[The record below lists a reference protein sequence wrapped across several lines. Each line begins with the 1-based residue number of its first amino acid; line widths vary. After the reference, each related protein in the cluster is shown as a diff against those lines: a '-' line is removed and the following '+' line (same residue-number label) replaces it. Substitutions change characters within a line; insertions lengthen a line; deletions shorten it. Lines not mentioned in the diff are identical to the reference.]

1 MKENEIETKSS
12 AVLHG
17 GIPATDPNYW
27 DCECKENYIHHKS
40 ARKECPKCGTY
51 HEDQP
56 DSRVSEIVEG
66 IDIGTDAINIEP
78 SRKAI
83 AQILIT
89 ILQDSESPK
98 DVEWAKSEI
107 HKMADDIEKLRKVE
121 ERVETNTILDW
132 NSADAG
138 AEFASIYDFIKGG
151 ESDDWQYDESAFD
164 NSTHTDI
171 QMSLRYDEGEDEY
184 QVDSRFDVVRT
195 RDGEPMGEAYE
206 TGQIF
211 STYDEAL
218 HAYYKLGHE
227 YEKALTDA
235 GWSMIGDGTVPDNPK
250 KVFWSNEVEDSIRSG
265 SNWHTNTSK
274 RKRDVLIKKHLG
286 IKEA

>member
-66 IDIGTDAINIEP
+66 IDI
-78 SRKAI
+78 
-83 AQILIT
+83 
-89 ILQDSESPK
+89 
-98 DVEWAKSEI
+98 
-107 HKMADDIEKLRKVE
+107 ADDIEKLRKVE

-265 SNWHTNTSK
+265 FNWHTNTSK

>member
-78 SRKAI
+78 SRKALV
-83 AQILIT
+83 QILIT
-89 ILQDSESPK
+89 ILQGSESPR

-107 HKMADDIEKLRKVE
+107 HKMADEKLRKVADMI
-121 ERVETNTILDW
+121 ETNTNVDW
-132 NSADAG
+132 TDADAG
-138 AEFASIYDFIKGG
+138 AEFASIHDFIRGG
-151 ESDDWQYDESAFD
+151 EAEAED

-171 QMSLRYDEGEDEY
+171 QMSLRYDTGDEEY

-227 YEKALTDA
+227 YEKALTDE
-235 GWSMIGDGTVPDNPK
+235 GWSMIGDGRVPANPK
-250 KVFWSNEVEDSIRSG
+250 KVFWSNEVAEDLKEL
-265 SNWHTNTSK
+265 SK
-274 RKRDVLIKKHLG
+274 WKLSTTDKILRRHLG
-286 IKEA
+286 

>member
-27 DCECKENYIHHKS
+27 DCECKEKYIHRKS
-40 ARKECPKCGTY
+40 VKKECPKCGTF

-56 DSRVSEIVEG
+56 DSRVNEIA
-66 IDIGTDAINIEP
+66 DKSNIGTDTFEI
-78 SRKAI
+78 RVKWKAV
-83 AQILIT
+83 APMLILA
-89 ILQDSESPK
+89 LQDPTKSAK

-107 HKMADDIEKLRKVE
+107 YKMAEWI
-121 ERVETNTILDW
+121 DW
-132 NSADAG
+132 ATP
-138 AEFASIYDFIKGG
+138 ELKTL
-151 ESDDWQYDESAFD
+151 SDQSDTED

-211 STYDEAL
+211 STYAEAL
-218 HAYYKLGHE
+218 SAYYKLGHE
-227 YEKALTDA
+227 YEKALTDE
-235 GWSMIGDGTVPDNPK
+235 GWSMIGDGTVPNNPK
-250 KVFWSNEVEDSIRSG
+250 QVLWSNEVEQDIVAISTKSFNNQG
-265 SNWHTNTSK
+265 PNLADLYNQ
-274 RKRDVLIKKHLG
+274 VKKHFHP
-286 IKEA
+286 ES